1 MDYFIVLEF
10 LLQDTP
16 ESSESH
22 HPDDPRVFEHLIEL
36 NPQTPEVNFSFGEKG
51 FVGWIWHDPAPE
63 SVDVDFQQLSMDNT
77 THWYF
82 SRLEDQFAQE
92 VRSQKRV
99 KFTLVPRAQRE
110 VYRVILVSV
119 PVGES
124 TGGESTRGGSTGRSD
139 LDVMTPSLVE
149 SAIDI
154 TAYPLWTRE
163 ASHPTTSRTGA
174 IAAAGTNALSQVAEG
189 ALRDILGW
197 KPDAKKPDAFM
208 SALTQAFALT
218 EVEGHT
224 EWIWTPKSYAV
235 QTDMGAITG
244 AQASIYNRA
253 TAAMDRCLPLLDGLH
268 PLRADILPE
277 NLDSIRSV
285 IRTQLTELVHEF
297 GLLGGPRP
305 QRVHQLFVLLL
316 GNEATT
322 DPELVEGTLLTLRKR
337 FGLDRR
343 RVNSI
348 EDEQNLTNYLILV
361 DYIISLAQ
369 SWTNVV
375 KATSQEP
382 FLGTQLVHVSR
393 GLNVVTEQVDET
405 IAAMDSMFLGAAER
419 VAISLKL
426 TDGSKLSVGDL
437 LDLIAHIAGDEGP
450 TLVRYSGKDGVVA
463 LTAVLRQLKDLAAQA
478 LVKPVGNQEWD
489 NVPPAYRSP
498 RVQRSMQA
506 LVSQLDKAYNDAL
519 VITNPSL

>member
-22 HPDDPRVFEHLIEL
+22 HPDDPREFEHLIEL
-36 NPQTPEVNFSFGEKG
+36 NPQAPEANFSFGEKG
-51 FVGWIWHDPAPE
+51 FVGWIWHERAPE
-63 SVDVDFQQLSMDNT
+63 SVDVDFQKLSMENT
-77 THWYF
+77 TPWYF

-110 VYRVILVSV
+110 VYRVILVSN

-124 TGGESTRGGSTGRSD
+124 TGSESTGMSD

-163 ASHPTTSRTGA
+163 ASLSTASRTGA
-174 IAAAGTNALSQVAEG
+174 IAASGTNALSQVAEG

-208 SALTQAFALT
+208 SALTQSFALT

-305 QRVHQLFVLLL
+305 HRVNQLFELLL
-316 GNEATT
+316 GPQATS
-322 DPELVEGTLLTLRKR
+322 DPEKVTGTLSTLRVR
-337 FGLDRR
+337 LGLGRQ

-361 DYIISLAQ
+361 DYVIGLEQ
-369 SWTNVV
+369 SWKNMLQ
-375 KATSQEP
+375 ATSQEP
-382 FLGTQLVHVSR
+382 FLGTQLVLVSR
-393 GLNVVTEQVDET
+393 CLNVVAEQVEE
-405 IAAMDSMFLGAAER
+405 IVAAMDSMFLGAAER
-419 VAISLKL
+419 GAIPLRL
-426 TDGSKLSVGDL
+426 TDGSRISVGDL
-437 LDLIAHIAGDEGP
+437 LDWIAHIAGDEGP

-463 LTAVLRQLKDLAAQA
+463 LTAVLKQLKELAAQA

-498 RVQRSMQA
+498 RVQRSLQA
-506 LVSQLDKAYNDAL
+506 LVSQLDKAFNDAL